1 MKLTKE
7 MIDLIR
13 YGLSE
18 GMSIKAVCGKAGIS
32 VDTYYRWK
40 RDNNEFRNMVDST
53 QYDVEAKALQSM
65 QVHADRDWRV
75 WAWIL
80 ERRFPKE
87 WNNKHE
93 LQVQTKIS
101 QTGSEVVTNM
111 LQKIIGENLSDRSN
125 DKDDVEF

>member
-7 MIDLIR
+7 MTELIR

-18 GMSIKAVCGKAGIS
+18 GMSIKAVCGKVGIS
-32 VDTYYRWK
+32 VDTYYRW
-40 RDNNEFRNMVDST
+40 RRGNEDFRNMVDST

-93 LQVQTKIS
+93 LQVQTNIS
-101 QTGSEVVTNM
+101 QTGSEVVMKM
-111 LQKIIGENLSDRSN
+111 LQKITGEDQSN
-125 DKDDVEF
+125 SSNPQD